1 MDKLAQNLKRL
12 ENKVDCLNEAVQG
25 IHTQVAWLISEEENA
40 KESSAKSSSSSTL
53 PESVLS
59 SSEEGY
65 AFPSLNDYR
74 DTMVGGSEGKP
85 TESTLERSL
94 APETQIRRLT
104 AQLTAAYNRI
114 AALEEQLLAS
124 RFPS

>member
-1 MDKLAQNLKRL
+1 
-12 ENKVDCLNEAVQG
+12 
-25 IHTQVAWLISEEENA
+25 
-40 KESSAKSSSSSTL
+40 
-53 PESVLS
+53 
-59 SSEEGY
+59 
-65 AFPSLNDYR
+65 
-74 DTMVGGSEGKP
+74 MVGGSEGKP

-124 RFPS
+124 PFSFLRFYREGFSGEALGGAGTPTLFGEFLGALAPLSLGIC